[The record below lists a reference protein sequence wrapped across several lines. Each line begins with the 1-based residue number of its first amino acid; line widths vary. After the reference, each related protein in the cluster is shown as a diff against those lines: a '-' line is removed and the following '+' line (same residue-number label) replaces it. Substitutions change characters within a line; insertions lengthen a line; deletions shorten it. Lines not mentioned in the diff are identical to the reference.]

1 MGLSACVPWL
11 RVSRVA
17 LCVAVALAT
26 VGCQGSETTT
36 TTAVA
41 CEGELVG
48 DVDGD
53 GGADRVQLCGREL
66 VVEGIASA
74 AIEPLEWPGTNPRLL
89 LLAEIDGQP
98 GLETVVEMSPANAY
112 EPGAVFTV
120 RDDGLA
126 RMRFEGGGVPELV
139 PLDDEFPAGVDCAGR
154 PGRIVVTS
162 GDLERGTDRY
172 WRISRSVLQASQT
185 RFELV
190 RRTWF
195 RVRVG
200 PEAERRWPEL
210 GGHPFRSCPAT
221 VRPRPA
227 RRS

>member
-1 MGLSACVPWL
+1 MA
-11 RVSRVA
+11 
-17 LCVAVALAT
+17 VAVFAAGCNGSGTAT
-26 VGCQGSETTT
+26 RATT
-36 TTAVA
+36 

-53 GGADRVQLCGREL
+53 GGDDRVELCGREL
-66 VVEGIASA
+66 VVEGIGSA
-74 AIEPLEWPGTNPRLL
+74 AIEPLEWPGTSPRLL
-89 LLAEIDGQP
+89 LLAEVDGRP
-98 GLETVVEMSPANAY
+98 GLETVVEMSPANVY

-120 RDDGLA
+120 RDDELV
-126 RMRFEGGGVPELV
+126 RMRFEGGGVPDLV

-162 GDLERGTDRY
+162 GDLARGTDRF
-172 WRISRSVLQASQT
+172 WRISRFVLQASRT

-221 VRPRPA
+221 VRP
-227 RRS
+227 